1 MTVFKTKVHV
11 LIIIVPWFNDARFRT
26 FLVKGN
32 LVNHKIALTTDRR
45 TNVCPMMF
53 SLHKA
58 SEVSQNS
65 FTNLL
70 LEKFYRGVTIPL
82 FVDAW

>member
-1 MTVFKTKVHV
+1 
-11 LIIIVPWFNDARFRT
+11 
-26 FLVKGN
+26 
-32 LVNHKIALTTDRR
+32 
-45 TNVCPMMF
+45 MMF

-70 LEKFYRGVTIPL
+70 REKFYHGVTIPL

>member
-11 LIIIVPWFNDARFRT
+11 LIIIVPWFYDAHFRT

-32 LVNHKIALTTDRR
+32 LVNHKIALATDRR

-70 LEKFYRGVTIPL
+70 REKFYRGVTIPL

>member
-1 MTVFKTKVHV
+1 
-11 LIIIVPWFNDARFRT
+11 
-26 FLVKGN
+26 
-32 LVNHKIALTTDRR
+32 
-45 TNVCPMMF
+45 MMF

-70 LEKFYRGVTIPL
+70 REKFYRSATIPL